1 MVMSKDLSRESID
14 TRLTTRFVGRHM
26 EVHEEID
33 STNARAVTLA
43 RQGALDGTLVL
54 AERQTKGR
62 GRLGRR
68 WFAPPGSS
76 LLMSLILRPPLAPRQ
91 AQRMTMICSLA
102 AIEAI
107 SEVTGLVAQVKWP
120 NDILLSGKK
129 LGGVLTELGL
139 CGNRLDYTV
148 VGMGLN
154 INLELSALPE
164 LMAPATSLLAEIGQ
178 SVSRRD
184 LLVAFLQHVE
194 THYDALATGWSP
206 HIAWRTHLA
215 TLGEHVRVGTPEEI
229 IVGLAEDVDA
239 DGALLV
245 RTDEGQL
252 RTIVAGD
259 VTLRGHLLD

>member
-1 MVMSKDLSRESID
+1 MVMSERLSREGIE
-14 TRLTTRFVGRHM
+14 THLTTRFVGRYM
-26 EVHEEID
+26 EVYEEID

-43 RQGALDGTLVL
+43 RQGAPDGTLVL
-54 AERQTKGR
+54 AERQTEGR

-68 WFAPPGSS
+68 WFAPLGSS
-76 LLMSLILRPPLAPRQ
+76 LLMSLILRPHLVPRQ

-107 SEVTGLVAQVKWP
+107 SEVTGLDAQVKWP

-139 CGNRLDYTV
+139 CGEQLDYTV

-154 INLELSALPE
+154 VDLDLSALPD
-164 LMAPATSLLAEIGQ
+164 LMAPATSLLAEIGRP
-178 SVSRRD
+178 VARRD
-184 LLVAFLQHVE
+184 ILVTFLQHVE

-206 HIAWRTHLA
+206 HIAWRAHLA

-259 VTLRGHLLD
+259 VTLRGHLLG